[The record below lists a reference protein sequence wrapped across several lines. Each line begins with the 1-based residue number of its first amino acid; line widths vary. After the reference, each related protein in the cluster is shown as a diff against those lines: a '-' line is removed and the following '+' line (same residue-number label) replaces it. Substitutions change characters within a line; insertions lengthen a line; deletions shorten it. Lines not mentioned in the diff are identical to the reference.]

1 MNTLITIPYCS
12 HIFYI
17 SQIVKWVEKF
27 VTKRLCS
34 WIIDS
39 SDCWLA
45 PPRATCC
52 WLRWSTITLFLS
64 QCGLQETTIM
74 TDDLVKS
81 QSLDERHRY
90 VGIDRCMPEK
100 KIVDVKQYKLLFIFT
115 FIFNSYNSLLCDCK
129 YTISSN
135 VDFENY
141 FCTLENFLLWNSK
154 ICIL

>member
-1 MNTLITIPYCS
+1 M
-12 HIFYI
+12 
-17 SQIVKWVEKF
+17 
-27 VTKRLCS
+27 TKRLCS

-45 PPRATCC
+45 PPSATC
-52 WLRWSTITLFLS
+52 WLCWSTITLFLPK
-64 QCGLQETTIM
+64 CGLQETTIM

-81 QSLDERHRY
+81 RSLDERHRY
-90 VGIDRCMPEK
+90 VGIYRCLPEK
-100 KIVDVKQYKLLFIFT
+100 KIVGLKQYKLLFIFT
-115 FIFNSYNSLLCDCK
+115 FIFNCYNSFLCDCK

-141 FCTLENFLLWNSK
+141 FCTLEIFLLRNSK